1 MLKPDTLLND
11 RYRILRLLGRG
22 GMGSVYLCQ
31 DEASTAGERRVA
43 IKSLSFQ
50 QLDPVQQPRA
60 RAQFAHEGRMLAKLD
75 HPNLVRAL
83 DAFEVED
90 EAYIVM
96 SYVDGQDL
104 ATVMEQ
110 RGRPMELAEVLN
122 ISRQLL
128 QALDYLHTQVPP
140 IIFRDLKPRNI
151 MLTPEGRVVLVD
163 FGISRIIED
172 ETQTQSYLRGLGS
185 PGFAP
190 LEQYTHAGT
199 DQRSD
204 LYSLG
209 ATMYFLLSNQN
220 PASPLGLVAGDEVLV
235 PLLQLNSQVPAWLNR
250 LILRLLSLRR
260 EHRPISAQEVFGS
273 LERAGDDSNLDS
285 TAELYDSAVDPP
297 TVEMKRGSGRSR
309 GLLAVVL
316 GVGLVGFGGGSYLA
330 SRGHK
335 FQTLPTPARAASG
348 KGKETLQQ
356 RLHRGEA
363 VVLQAGNYKLGGR
376 LQVQGRLRLR
386 GQGPERTRLIC
397 DFGGGVLTAN
407 DVQQLEL
414 SGIDF
419 VHQGSTFGYTVTLN
433 SCQGKVRNCRFS
445 GAVRD
450 TQKARGGSGL
460 RISGA
465 SRVRVEQC
473 EAKGNQK
480 NGIQVSENSQAEV
493 VQNHCHHNGQGGIA
507 LIGQGRGELSGNR
520 CLNNP
525 FGILLLDAS
534 EAVVQADQC
543 QQNEVGLGLFDD
555 SSARAE
561 GLQLQH
567 NRKLAWGRSRSARLD
582 ILKSRVEG
590 RSDADLPES
599 MRPK

>member
-1 MLKPDTLLND
+1 MLKPDTLLKN
-11 RYRILRLLGRG
+11 RYRVLRLLGRG

-31 DEASTAGERRVA
+31 DDASSASDRRVA

-50 QLDPVQQPRA
+50 QLDPAQQPRA

-96 SYVDGQDL
+96 SYVDGKDL

-110 RGRPMELAEVLN
+110 RGRSMELAEVLN

-128 QALDYLHTQVPP
+128 KALDYLHTQVPP

-235 PLLQLNSQVPAWLNR
+235 PLPQLNSQVPAWLNR

-260 EHRPISAQEVFGS
+260 EHRPISAQEVLGS
-273 LERAGDDSNLDS
+273 LERAGDDSHLDS

-297 TVEMKRGSGRSR
+297 TLEIQPKPLRNR

-330 SRGHK
+330 SRG
-335 FQTLPTPARAASG
+335 QVQASPTPRPARAPS
-348 KGKETLQQ
+348 GKETLQQ
-356 RLHRGEA
+356 RLHRGES

-376 LQVQGRLRLR
+376 LQVQGRLRLS

-407 DVQQLEL
+407 NVRQLEL

-419 VHQGSTFGYTVTLN
+419 VHQGSAFGYTVTLN
-433 SCQGKVRNCRFS
+433 SCQGNVRNCRFS

-465 SRVRVEQC
+465 SQVRVEQC
-473 EAKGNQK
+473 EATGNQK
-480 NGIQVSENSQAEV
+480 NGIQVSENSQAEIV
-493 VQNHCHHNGQGGIA
+493 NNHCHHNGQGGIA
-507 LIGQGRGELSGNR
+507 LIGQGRAELSNNR

-534 EAVVQADQC
+534 EAVLQADLC
-543 QQNEVGLGLFDD
+543 QQNELGLGVFDD

-561 GLQLQH
+561 GLQLVQ
-567 NRKLAWGRSRSARLD
+567 NRKLAWGHSRLARLD
-582 ILKSRVEG
+582 IQKSRVEG
-590 RSDADLPES
+590 RSDADIPES
-599 MRPK
+599 MRPR